1 MPEPKRCIVEF
12 VRPLK
17 SELLR
22 KSPSVFKQSVGRFSS
37 LVFVFLLTLITLF
50 SATHAAE
57 REIRIL
63 YLNDFHG
70 FALPYSSKSARLA
83 EGGLAYLAGR
93 VDQLRAEKPTLLLAA
108 GDMIQGNNWA
118 NLFSGRSSIEAL
130 NAMKVDALVVGNHE
144 FDFGQAVLNERIAEA
159 SFPVLG
165 ANVTGISALKPYL
178 LKELDGITVAVIG
191 VVTGDV
197 PQTTHPQNVIGLEF
211 AAPEETVATYVRQL
225 RDKSQVVIVLSHM
238 GFNADR
244 RLAQK
249 VEGIDVIVGGHTHTR
264 VEKPVQTGKT
274 FVVQAFEHGKV
285 LGVLDLKLG
294 GNRVV
299 GARGWLEPIKPGGQ
313 VNKSVETI
321 VAKYQRQVDAMLN
334 KSVGV
339 AAVHLDGDG
348 VRRNETNL
356 GNLIADVLRRS
367 TGADAALINGGTIRN
382 SIRQGPVKVS
392 DVYAVV
398 PFDNY
403 IVVIRLTGRQL
414 REALE
419 HGVSGVEDEKG
430 RFPQISGM
438 DFTYSRQ
445 AVKGARVRDIRV
457 GGKPLEL
464 DREYTVATNDFL
476 AAGGDGYK
484 SFGQAVK
491 SSRNYDVVGGAMKG
505 EKLVYSD
512 PGRWLRDVVVDYFQT
527 EKEVSA
533 QTEGRIKEVP

>member
-37 LVFVFLLTLITLF
+37 LVFVLLLTLITLF

-70 FALPYSSKSARLA
+70 FALPYSSKSAGPA

-144 FDFGQAVLNERIAEA
+144 FDFGQAVLKERIAEA
-159 SFPVLG
+159 RFPVLG
-165 ANVTGISALKPYL
+165 ANVKGIRALKPYL

-197 PQTTHPQNVIGLEF
+197 PQTTHPQNVIGLQF

-285 LGVLDLKLG
+285 LGVLDLKLEG
-294 GNRVV
+294 KRVV

-321 VAKYQRQVDAMLN
+321 VAKYQQQVDAMLN

-339 AAVHLDGDG
+339 ATVHLDGAG

-367 TGADAALINGGTIRN
+367 TGADAALINGGTIRT

-403 IVVIRLTGRQL
+403 IVAIRLTGRQL

-419 HGVSGVEDEKG
+419 HGVSGVENEKG

-445 AVKGARVRDIRV
+445 AAKGARVRDIRV

-491 SSRNYDVVGGAMKG
+491 SSRNYEVVGGAMKG

-512 PGRWLRDVVVDYFQT
+512 PGRWLRDVMVDYFQMK
-527 EKEVSA
+527 KEVSA